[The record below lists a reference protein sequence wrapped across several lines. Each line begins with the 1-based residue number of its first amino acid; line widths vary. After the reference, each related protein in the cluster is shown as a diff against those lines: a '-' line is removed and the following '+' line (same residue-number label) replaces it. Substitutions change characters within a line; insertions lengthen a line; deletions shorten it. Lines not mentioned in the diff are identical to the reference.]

1 MKHAKT
7 LGLVVVIALAALT
20 AGFKPF
26 ANLAPE
32 GHYILAVILVT
43 LGLWIFRDPSLPYL
57 AGGAILLGGSLACGL
72 PLNVVATGYIS
83 SAVWVLIPALFF
95 GFALVKT
102 GLGKRI
108 AYFVLKTFEPSYFNV
123 MLLYDIS
130 RSVHFGRKEL
140 LQAHIAVSLA
150 YSAILSND
158 GCGLILFADDIVEYI
173 PPRMGRSHF
182 MEILNAIARA
192 EPVACGA
199 TKLGVALTELIN
211 EVPESL
217 TFILSDFMYPL
228 DFSYSFHH
236 TAHGTNKH
244 EVKAIQVLE
253 EFEIELPA
261 HAKGIVPLYDYE
273 SGTTATLDLSK
284 WKKYNDTMSRMREN
298 TRNRLNR
305 AGIDLVTISPADDFT
320 EKINTFMKR
329 PPSRW

>member
-1 MKHAKT
+1 MSPTEAMAKSEKSLLSKKELLEIFVNHRVHSPFPGDWESIFKGLGYEFWALREMERSDPFKNIDWKATAKT
-7 LGLVVVIALAALT
+7 GKFYVR
-20 AGFKPF
+20 
-26 ANLAPE
+26 E
-32 GHYILAVILVT
+32 
-43 LGLWIFRDPSLPYL
+43 YL
-57 AGGAILLGGSLACGL
+57 A
-72 PLNVVATGYIS
+72 
-83 SAVWVLIPALFF
+83 
-95 GFALVKT
+95 
-102 GLGKRI
+102 
-108 AYFVLKTFEPSYFNV
+108 ESYFNV

>member
-1 MKHAKT
+1 MAKSEKSLLSKKELLEIFVNHRVHSPFPGDWESIFKGLGYEFWALREMERSDPFKNIDWKATAKT
-7 LGLVVVIALAALT
+7 GKFYVR
-20 AGFKPF
+20 
-26 ANLAPE
+26 E
-32 GHYILAVILVT
+32 
-43 LGLWIFRDPSLPYL
+43 YL
-57 AGGAILLGGSLACGL
+57 A
-72 PLNVVATGYIS
+72 
-83 SAVWVLIPALFF
+83 
-95 GFALVKT
+95 
-102 GLGKRI
+102 
-108 AYFVLKTFEPSYFNV
+108 ESYFNV

-244 EVKAIQVLE
+244 EVKAVQVLE
-253 EFEIELPA
+253 ELEIELPA
-261 HAKGIVPLYDYE
+261 NAKGIVPLYDYE
-273 SGTTATLDLSK
+273 SGTTVTLDLSK

-305 AGIDLVTISPADDFT
+305 AGIDLVTISPADDFAQ
-320 EKINTFMKR
+320 KINTFMKR